1 MTATPTPTTTVKTTQ
16 PRKHVRHIEG
26 ATVRFCGDSG
36 DGIQLTAQA
45 RPREDGKL
53 PFSSGDDIAVQF
65 SAHALRVLA
74 Q

>member
-1 MTATPTPTTTVKTTQ
+1 M
-16 PRKHVRHIEG
+16 
-26 ATVRFCGDSG
+26 G

-53 PFSSGDDIAVQF
+53 PFAIGDALAVGF